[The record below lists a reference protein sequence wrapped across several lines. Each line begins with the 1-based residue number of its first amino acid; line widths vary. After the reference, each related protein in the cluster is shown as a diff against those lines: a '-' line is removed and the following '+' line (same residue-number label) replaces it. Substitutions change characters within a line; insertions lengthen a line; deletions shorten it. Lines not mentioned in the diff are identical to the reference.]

1 MKIQLSNHFAYL
13 LNPKERKRFNIFYGG
28 RGGGKTK
35 SLMLFCMIEFLKF
48 GKNILV
54 LREFSINNKDSVYA
68 EFLSF
73 IYEYDLK
80 DLQIINIKAKNL
92 LDCNKTEIINNNNNS
107 RITFYALNDYN
118 LMNLK
123 SYSGYDIAWVE
134 ESHYITKK
142 AIDILN
148 PTLRK
153 KGSYLLFSFN
163 PQNKNDYIY
172 QLALSKNEYVKATK
186 INYNDNPFYNQ
197 SGLEA
202 SRLLMLENVKLG
214 LDTLDN
220 YRHHWEGEPVALDS
234 DCIFNNEVFNKC
246 LLYEYDTSFKTYNKL
261 ILAVDPA
268 TTSNAHSNETGL
280 ILAGLTND
288 NIIHIISDYSDY
300 LKPNELADIVNN
312 LWLSLKLDCVVIEI
326 NNGGDFIASVL
337 LNKNPHIIIKEVRA
351 FKDKQGRAGPVSVLM
366 NLKKVLIYKDASIKL
381 FKQMKLLTN
390 KGYKGLK
397 GESPDALDA
406 MVWAVYYLFDL
417 KDKNTK
423 ETIFKT
429 SLLNADI
436 KGYILNRHCNMGVI
450 ASDYFVILE
459 FNIIL
464 DNQIKKIDF
473 IDCIVKNTI
482 ELKEFLV
489 NNDKQIYFQNNK
501 IASDLNLLTY
511 DKSEM
516 LLKDYVMQT
525 LPKLKNINVYN
536 VKNRYYDNYEG
547 NLLIRALDSYTL
559 DKQDLI
565 IECFCDVINN
575 NLTF

>member
-1 MKIQLSNHFAYL
+1 MKIQLSSHFAYL

-54 LREFSINNKDSVYA
+54 LREFNINNKDSVYA

-80 DLQIINIKAKNL
+80 DLQIINIKAKSL

-153 KGSYLLFSFN
+153 KDSYLLFSFN
-163 PQNKNDYIY
+163 PQNNNDYIY

-186 INYNDNPFYNQ
+186 INYDNNPFYNQ

-234 DCIFNNEVFNKC
+234 DCVFNNEVFNKC
-246 LLYEYDTSFKTYNKL
+246 LLYEYDVSLKSYNKL
-261 ILAVDPA
+261 ILSIDPA
-268 TTSNAHSNETGL
+268 TTAKEYSNETGL

-288 NIIHIISDYSDY
+288 NIIHIISDYSEC
-300 LKPNELADIVNN
+300 LKPNELADVVNN
-312 LWLSLKLDCVVIEI
+312 LWVSLNLDCVVIET

-337 LNKNPHIIIKEVRA
+337 LNKNPLIIIKEVRA

-366 NLKKVLIYKDASIKL
+366 NLKKVLIYKEASVKL

-417 KDKNTK
+417 NDKNTK
-423 ETIFKT
+423 DTIFKT

-436 KGYILNRHCNMGVI
+436 KGYILNKHCNMGI
-450 ASDYFVILE
+450 IGSECFVILK

-464 DNQIKKIDF
+464 DNQNKKIDF
-473 IDCIVKNTI
+473 IDCIIKNTI

-511 DKSEM
+511 DKSDL
-516 LLKDYVMQT
+516 LLKDYVIQT

-547 NLLIRALDSYTL
+547 NLLIRALDNYTL